1 MSDDLRD
8 AIRMNQPYLKSSID
22 DLESLYWVTLWAMV
36 FNVHQSSSAD
46 WQSLLRGAV
55 GDRGHVSRQVN
66 GYLDPAI
73 NSVFVTQFSPVL
85 ESWSTQLKK
94 LRDDWKRLL
103 ARSRTIPLHKG
114 NFWPFQYHKFAY
126 RGVADILEV
135 VKEHRNRLSQFPSF
149 VRPLAAPS
157 ASSDPSS
164 TKRIQP
170 PLLSRPHAGADDLS
184 QSLSTKRKRNEDD
197 QPESGKKQKSVQ

>member
-8 AIRMNQPYLKSSID
+8 AIRKNQPHLKSSVD
-22 DLESLYWVTLWAMV
+22 DLESLYWVALWAMV
-36 FNVHQSSSAD
+36 FNIYQPSDVD
-46 WQSLLRGAV
+46 WQSLLKGSKA
-55 GDRGHVSRQVN
+55 DRGDVSRQLT
-66 GYLDPAI
+66 GYLGSQHSAL
-73 NSVFVTQFSPVL
+73 VLQFVPFL
-85 ESWSTQLKK
+85 RSWTSRLND

-114 NFWPFQYHKFAY
+114 NFWPFHYHKFAY
-126 RGVADILEV
+126 RGVADVLEV
-135 VKEHRNRLSQFPSF
+135 VTEHKNRLSQFPSF

-164 TKRIQP
+164 TKQTQP
-170 PLLSRPHAGADDLS
+170 PLFSRPHDGADDLP